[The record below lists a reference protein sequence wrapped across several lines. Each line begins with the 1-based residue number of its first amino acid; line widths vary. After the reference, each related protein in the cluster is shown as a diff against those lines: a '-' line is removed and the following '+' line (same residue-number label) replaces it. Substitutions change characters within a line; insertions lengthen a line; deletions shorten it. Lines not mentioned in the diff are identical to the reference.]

1 MLRASAQG
9 LLPNAR
15 FTAWQGVL
23 QSSGPGMAALPDNGR
38 AAMLPQVDMLP
49 EPRVGAGLHLNGMP
63 AAMTLGDVYAH
74 QLSQKR
80 L

>member
-1 MLRASAQG
+1 
-9 LLPNAR
+9 
-15 FTAWQGVL
+15 
-23 QSSGPGMAALPDNGR
+23 MAALPDNGR